1 MKKIILL
8 LLLTISI
15 VTLAQEPAT
24 WDYPIKPGSEEWLN
38 IKDYSKRLELLN
50 IPQDELTN
58 ISTNELVKICVD
70 YPQMGLIYTKNDL
83 LSGIC
88 YVSTLFNGFI
98 ELSKRKDAGV
108 ELLQYYK
115 GLNPAGYS
123 SNDEKSRVNLLNDF
137 IVTELIISSPI
148 ILNNMQKG
156 QRIELLKVAYNMYEE
171 KIKHLD
177 KLYSDQISTN
187 LLVMAQILTIED
199 EPAISRQSEIKN
211 DMDVLLQTGNA
222 NDLNFISAL
231 TDYVYSYLN
240 K

>member
-83 LSGIC
+83 FPNERLRSIDEEN
-88 YVSTLFNGFI
+88 VS
-98 ELSKRKDAGV
+98 
-108 ELLQYYK
+108 
-115 GLNPAGYS
+115 
-123 SNDEKSRVNLLNDF
+123 
-137 IVTELIISSPI
+137 
-148 ILNNMQKG
+148 
-156 QRIELLKVAYNMYEE
+156 
-171 KIKHLD
+171 
-177 KLYSDQISTN
+177 
-187 LLVMAQILTIED
+187 
-199 EPAISRQSEIKN
+199 ISRHPFGE
-211 DMDVLLQTGNA
+211 M
-222 NDLNFISAL
+222 
-231 TDYVYSYLN
+231 
-240 K
+240 